1 MTVRVKLNE
10 DFNGY
15 SAGSKVTMTEK
26 AYFRHKAAGVKLA
39 LIGGTDP
46 MLEVENKEEW
56 NEVKEYYNDF
66 KEEEE

>member
-46 MLEVENKEEW
+46 MLEIEKEW
-56 NEVKEYYNDF
+56 NEVKEYYNNI

>member
-1 MTVRVKLNE
+1 
-10 DFNGY
+10 
-15 SAGSKVTMTEK
+15 MTEK

-46 MLEVENKEEW
+46 MFEIENKEEW